1 MFVKVF
7 FDTTFPT
14 KPKKKWYQ
22 NLFWSFYNA
31 GWNLRFSFFC
41 LFFDLPFWT
50 YRYEGHSTPLK
61 AVSFSVCMCFTS
73 ETFKT
78 SFIRVWF
85 DETPLSLTLLMD
97 DLHYCRAPDPC
108 DSTSAAANS
117 NTAVFLC
124 VLLTLKSTE
133 AVKLRVLYEMR
144 TRELIYFAVTAKS
157 SFKVKHPN
165 DWRPSGVSPRS
176 PPCSCPPVTLS
187 VCD

>member
-31 GWNLRFSFFC
+31 GWNLRFSFLTC
-41 LFFDLPFWT
+41 PFERT
-50 YRYEGHSTPLK
+50 GYEGHSTPLK

-165 DWRPSGVSPRS
+165 DWRPSGVSPVL

>member
-1 MFVKVF
+1 MVPKFILKFLQHRLKSEVF
-7 FDTTFPT
+7 F
-14 KPKKKWYQ
+14 
-22 NLFWSFYNA
+22 LFVSF
-31 GWNLRFSFFC
+31 LTC
-41 LFFDLPFWT
+41 PFERT
-50 YRYEGHSTPLK
+50 GYEGRSTPLK

-144 TRELIYFAVTAKS
+144 TRELIYFAVTTKS

-165 DWRPSGVSPRS
+165 DWRPSGVSPCS
-176 PPCSCPPVTLS
+176 PHVFMSSRHPLCARLTEKWNING
-187 VCD
+187 